1 VALRKR
7 VSLSEARN
15 IIDWMAKSEEEGGGG
30 RRAEW
35 VSSGGGK
42 GEKNEAWIWWR
53 RPEEWAA
60 VVADWVS
67 GLSLLFFWI
76 AYTGLNLD
84 WVADIVDFSV
94 GMYVWLTLRLIG

>member
-1 VALRKR
+1 M
-7 VSLSEARN
+7 SLSEARN

-67 GLSLLFFWI
+67 GLSLLFFFFLDCLYWFEF
-76 AYTGLNLD
+76 GLGCGYCR
-84 WVADIVDFSV
+84 F
-94 GMYVWLTLRLIG
+94 